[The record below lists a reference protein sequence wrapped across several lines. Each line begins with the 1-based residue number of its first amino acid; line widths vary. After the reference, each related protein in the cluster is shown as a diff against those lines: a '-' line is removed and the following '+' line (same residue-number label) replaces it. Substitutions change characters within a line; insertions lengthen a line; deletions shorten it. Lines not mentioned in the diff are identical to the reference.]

1 MSIEMAGL
9 YISILRG
16 LIIICMA
23 LVAVVGAY
31 GLIFGAFKSAYFRD
45 IFLYTIT
52 GLSIITMV
60 LAVLYTSMS
69 DYRDALAAKE
79 NQNQNTQIEMPE
91 AERGR

>member
-31 GLIFGAFKSAYFRD
+31 GLIFGAFESAYFRD

-60 LAVLYTSMS
+60 LAVFYTSMS
-69 DYRDALAAKE
+69 DYRDAVAKE
-79 NQNQNTQIEMPE
+79 NQNTQIEMPE
-91 AERGR
+91 AERRR

>member
-31 GLIFGAFKSAYFRD
+31 GLIFGAFESAYFRD

-60 LAVLYTSMS
+60 LAVFFTSMS
-69 DYRDALAAKE
+69 DYRDAVAKE
-79 NQNQNTQIEMPE
+79 NQNTQIEMPE
-91 AERGR
+91 AERRR

>member
-31 GLIFGAFKSAYFRD
+31 GLIFGAFESAYFRD

-79 NQNQNTQIEMPE
+79 NQNTQIEMPE
-91 AERGR
+91 AERRR

>member
-31 GLIFGAFKSAYFRD
+31 GLIFGAFESAYFRD

-60 LAVLYTSMS
+60 LGVFYTSMS
-69 DYRDALAAKE
+69 DYRDAVAKE
-79 NQNQNTQIEMPE
+79 NQNTQIEMPE
-91 AERGR
+91 AERRR